1 MASTQTKV
9 YDVVRKSIDCFYEM
23 RNMYDLKKKTES
35 HTVYIQMT
43 KTNKTMKRPLME
55 IESCSWFPSGI

>member
-23 RNMYDLKKKTES
+23 RNMYDLKKINTVS
-35 HTVYIQMT
+35 HCVY
-43 KTNKTMKRPLME
+43 TNDQNQQNYEKSIDGNRILFLV
-55 IESCSWFPSGI
+55 S